1 MTATLMPTSTAVV
14 GATVTTTSLI
24 GKSAGG
30 NAVPKT
36 TAIVSG
42 FCFRGSL
49 KAYTGP
55 TKDHSTSVVP
65 GPAGGF
71 AFIDSAWPQRP
82 GDRARLV
89 LDQTVSTVQDEPL
102 CLVFHVNMFGSGIGS
117 LKVVQEVGGE
127 DNTLWEMVR
136 PPSSPRDL
144 WHRAQVT
151 ISPGDAA
158 ATLYFEGTVGETGRG
173 DIALDTVNFQPG
185 PCVTLPSIAAP
196 SDSPSG
202 CSFNSDLCG
211 FLSQNLGSESSVA
224 APPLWSRVKGG
235 GRLPSGHGAVDRP
248 DEEDWFAIFDV
259 RNYQHRPLDR
269 GYLIGPQIASSQT
282 LCLGFWSY
290 LATDVASVPY
300 LGALRVLLIPR
311 NASEDQNAN
320 GPSVLWSL
328 TNQQEAAWV
337 YSQVPLNTSEPSL
350 LAFEGTRANNV
361 LGVIAVDDVTLYPG
375 PCSLLPAKAEVQP
388 RDCSF
393 EFGFCG
399 WRSVNPGSAL
409 PADLRPQDWQVA
421 ARGQNFGTFRDHT
434 FGLESSG
441 YAYFDTIN
449 IPTKTWLISPPLTE
463 GESAYCLQFFF
474 AAAATSGASLA
485 VKRQYNNGTMGE
497 LWSVDFAQLELAPG
511 EAVVGW
517 RSAQLALPSLPSPSA
532 IVMEGNA
539 NNGGFALDDL
549 RLTPIGS
556 EDECETR

>member
-1 MTATLMPTSTAVV
+1 MTATLMLISTAVV
-14 GATVTTTSLI
+14 GAIVTMTSLI
-24 GKSAGG
+24 GKSAGR
-30 NAVPKT
+30 NVAKK
-36 TAIVSG
+36 TAIASV

-55 TKDHSTSVVP
+55 TRDHSTSVVP

-71 AFIDSAWPQRP
+71 AYIDSAWPQRP

-89 LDQTVSTVQDEPL
+89 LDQTVSTAQDEPL

-117 LKVVQEVGGE
+117 LKVVEEVRGE
-127 DNTLWEMVR
+127 GKTLWEMVR

-151 ISPGDAA
+151 ISPGDTA

-196 SDSPSG
+196 SDSPAG

-211 FLSQNLGSESSVA
+211 FLSQNLGSESSAA
-224 APPLWSRVKGG
+224 APPLWSRAKGG
-235 GRLPSGHGAVDRP
+235 GRLPAGHGAVDRP

-269 GYLIGPQIASSQT
+269 GYLIGPQIASSQSF
-282 LCLGFWSY
+282 CLGFWSY

-388 RDCSF
+388 RDCGF

-474 AAAATSGASLA
+474 AAAATAGASLA

>member
-1 MTATLMPTSTAVV
+1 MY
-14 GATVTTTSLI
+14 
-24 GKSAGG
+24 
-30 NAVPKT
+30 
-36 TAIVSG
+36 
-42 FCFRGSL
+42 FFYRGSL

-55 TKDHSTSVVP
+55 TRDHSTSVVP

-71 AFIDSAWPQRP
+71 AYIDSSWPQRP

-89 LDQTVSTVQDEPL
+89 LDQPITTTQDEPL

-117 LKVVQEVGGE
+117 LKVVQQVGGE
-127 DNTLWEMVR
+127 STTLWQMVR

-144 WHRAQVT
+144 WHRSQVT
-151 ISPGDAA
+151 VSPGEAA

-173 DIALDTVNFQPG
+173 DIALDTVKFSPG
-185 PCVTLPSIAAP
+185 PCVTQPSIAAP
-196 SDSPSG
+196 PGSPSG

-211 FLSQNLGSESSVA
+211 FLSQNLQSESSA
-224 APPLWSRVKGG
+224 AASSPLWSRARGG
-235 GRLPSGHGAVDRP
+235 GRMPQGHRAVERP

-269 GYLIGPQIASSQT
+269 GYLIGPQISSTQT

-290 LATDVASVPY
+290 LATDVASLPY
-300 LGALRVLLIPR
+300 LGALQVLLIPR
-311 NASEDQNAN
+311 NASEDESSN
-320 GPSVLWSL
+320 GPKVLWSL
-328 TNQQEAAWV
+328 KNQQEASWV
-337 YSQVPLNTSEPSL
+337 YSQVPLSTTEPSL

-361 LGVIAVDDVTLYPG
+361 LGVIAVDDVTLFPG
-375 PCSLLPAKAEVQP
+375 PCSLLPVKAQVQP
-388 RDCSF
+388 RDCGF

-409 PADLRPQDWQVA
+409 PADLRPQDWQLA

-449 IPTKTWLISPPLTE
+449 IPTKTWLISPPIKE
-463 GESAYCLQFFF
+463 DESAFCLQFFF
-474 AAAATSGASLA
+474 AAAATAGASLA

-511 EAVVGW
+511 EAVLGW

-532 IVMEGNA
+532 IVVEGNA

-549 RLTPIGS
+549 RLVPIESG
-556 EDECETR
+556 DECETR